1 VTLPAIRVVKIKFSQ
16 FSYMPYTSSGRET
29 KILKILFCLE
39 LQLINN
45 SSKIKYVR
53 GLPSCAVDNVLL
65 KNAISYSFLYIFFPI
80 LGS

>member
-16 FSYMPYTSSGRET
+16 FSYIPYTSSGRESN
-29 KILKILFCLE
+29 ILKILFLE

-65 KNAISYSFLYIFFPI
+65 KNAVSYSFLYRFFPI